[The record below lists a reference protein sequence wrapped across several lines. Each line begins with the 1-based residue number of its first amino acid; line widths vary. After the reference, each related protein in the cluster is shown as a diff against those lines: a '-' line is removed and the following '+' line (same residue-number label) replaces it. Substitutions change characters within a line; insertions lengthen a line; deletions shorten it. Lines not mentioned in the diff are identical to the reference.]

1 MVDLAVERLHGFGE
15 TIMDNDE
22 KFRPRKDTLCEIHET
37 GTLVGCLG
45 RKFETQMESIEA
57 VHNA

>member
-1 MVDLAVERLHGFGE
+1 
-15 TIMDNDE
+15 MDNDE